1 MHKLIDYICEELEQL
16 EQKVSKEK
24 QLSMQ
29 DIQLLDTLAHA
40 KKNLLK
46 CEEMEEGSSYAM
58 SREYYKGGGY
68 GSYNSYARGRGR
80 GAARDSMGRYS
91 RDDGSYEGSSYDEG
105 YSRAEDDMM
114 SKIRQKL
121 AAAPD
126 ERTRRILNDLMS
138 DMN

>member
-29 DIQLLDTLAHA
+29 DIQLMDTLAHA

-58 SREYYKGGGY
+58 SRDYYRGGGY

-80 GAARDSMGRYS
+80 NAMRDSMGRYS
-91 RDDGSYEGSSYDEG
+91 REGGSYEGSYDDG

-114 SKIRQKL
+114 NKIRQKL
-121 AAAPD
+121 DAAPD

>member
-1 MHKLIDYICEELEQL
+1 MHNLIEYICEELEQL
-16 EQKVSKEK
+16 EQKLAKEK

-29 DIQLLDTLAHA
+29 DIQLVDTLAHA

-46 CEEMEEGSSYAM
+46 CEEMEEGGSYAM
-58 SREYYKGGGY
+58 NRNYYKGGGY
-68 GSYNSYARGRGR
+68 GSYARGRGR
-80 GAARDSMGRYS
+80 NAMRDSMGRYS
-91 RDDGSYEGSSYDEG
+91 RDDGASYEEG

-114 SKIRQKL
+114 NKIRQKL
-121 AAAPD
+121 NAAPD

>member
-29 DIQLLDTLAHA
+29 DIQLMDTLAHA

-58 SREYYKGGGY
+58 SRDYYKGGGY

-80 GAARDSMGRYS
+80 NAMRDSMGRYS
-91 RDDGSYEGSSYDEG
+91 RDDGASYEEG

-114 SKIRQKL
+114 NKIRQKL
-121 AAAPD
+121 NAAPD
-126 ERTRRILNDLMS
+126 ERTRRILNDLMTEMS
-138 DMN
+138 

>member
-29 DIQLLDTLAHA
+29 EVQYGDLLAHWG
-40 KKNLLK
+40 KNLLK
-46 CEEMEEGSSYAM
+46 FEKMEEGNSYAM
-58 SREYYKGGGY
+58 SRDYYRGGDY

-91 RDDGSYEGSSYDEG
+91 REGGSYEGSYDEG
-105 YSRAEDDMM
+105 YSRAEDDVK
-114 SKIRQKL
+114 SKLRQKL
-121 AAAPD
+121 SAASD
-126 ERTRRILNDLMS
+126 ERTRRILQDIM
-138 DMN
+138 DEM